1 MARNDNLTDLL
12 RDVAVA
18 IREKTNSASLINP
31 QDFPER
37 IAAIETA
44 GGQPEGTHTVQFID
58 VDGTIL
64 KTQFV
69 ANGGSATPPANPTR
83 EKCQFVKWLNA
94 YDNITKDTDVFALYK
109 SSDGNS
115 WYKVKAYAN
124 DTMNLTIRCDTAS
137 PVIIDWGDGSSDTAT
152 DRNTYIE
159 FRHDYAEGFDGWV
172 KVSSEGNYR
181 LGSLEFDGNPCVIEV
196 VVGDKVATIGP
207 VARQMFNLRSIVIPD
222 TVKEYEGN
230 LFYNCLSLL
239 SLALPDGAKK
249 FVMNRALYMTDLR
262 YVRLPET
269 LTEIPANM
277 LSYSY
282 SLQSVV
288 IPEGVTSI
296 GASAFESCANLQSI
310 NIPEGVTSIGASAFR
325 DCRSLQSITIPES
338 VTSIG
343 DFAFLKCV
351 NLQRIAIPASV
362 TSIGKSAFQD
372 CFNLRDVKI
381 LGSVTSIRDNAFNGC
396 YTLQS
401 INIPEGV
408 TSIGTSAFQSCRSL
422 QSITIPESVTSIGTS
437 AFQGCSNAVFSVNV
451 NNFAPTASVFSNC
464 RKLTGNLNIIA
475 DEIPHDAFAFTGI
488 TSLFCKANKTT
499 RTTGGGAFY
508 GCEELTRVE
517 LTDIKEIGSYTFNA
531 CTALSLAIIGDT
543 VTKIDSSAFLNCT
556 TLARLVVKAA
566 TPPTL
571 ASNALK
577 GCGNLTAIYVPDEAV
592 EAYKAATNWIG
603 YAAKIQPLSGFSE

>member
-37 IAAIETA
+37 IAAIKTA

-64 KTQFV
+64 KSQYV
-69 ANGGSATPPANPTR
+69 ADGGSATPPANPTR

-94 YDNITKDTDVFALYK
+94 YDNITRDTDVFALYR

-115 WYKVKAYAN
+115 WYKVKANAN
-124 DTMNLTIRCDTAS
+124 DRMNLTIRCDTDS

-152 DRNTYIE
+152 DRNRYTE

-172 KVSSEGNYR
+172 KVSSEGNHR
-181 LGSLEFDGNPCVIEV
+181 LGSIDADGNPCVIEV

-207 VARQMFNLRSIVIPD
+207 VASQMFNLRSIVIPD
-222 TVKEYEGN
+222 TVKECEGY
-230 LFYNCLSLL
+230 LFYNCQSLL
-239 SLALPDGAKK
+239 SLALPDGVKK
-249 FVMNRALYMTDLR
+249 ISTNKAFSMTDLR
-262 YVRLPET
+262 YVRLPKT
-269 LTEIPANM
+269 LTEMPANM
-277 LSYSY
+277 LGSSY
-282 SLQSVV
+282 SLQSIV

-296 GASAFESCANLQSI
+296 GASAFQDCANLQSIVIPEGVTSIGASAFRGCSSLQSITIPASVTSIGDSAFQKCINLQRIVIPASVISIGKSAFQNCGNLRDVKILGSLTSIRDSAFAGCYALQGI
-310 NIPEGVTSIGASAFR
+310 NIPEGVTSIGASAFQG
-325 DCRSLQSITIPES
+325 CGSLQSIAIPEC

-343 DFAFLKCV
+343 A
-351 NLQRIAIPASV
+351 
-362 TSIGKSAFQD
+362 
-372 CFNLRDVKI
+372 
-381 LGSVTSIRDNAFNGC
+381 
-396 YTLQS
+396 
-401 INIPEGV
+401 
-408 TSIGTSAFQSCRSL
+408 
-422 QSITIPESVTSIGTS
+422 S
-437 AFQGCSNAVFSVNV
+437 AFQGCANAVFSVNV
-451 NNFAPTASVFSNC
+451 NNFAPTAAVFMGC
-464 RKLTGNLNIIA
+464 RRLTGTLNIIA
-475 DEIPHDAFAFTGI
+475 DEIPHDAFSSTGI

-499 RTTGGGAFY
+499 RTTGGGAFFA
-508 GCEELTRVE
+508 CIELARVE
-517 LTDIKEIGSYTFNA
+517 LTDIKEIGSFTFNG

-543 VTKIDSSAFLNCT
+543 VTKIDSSAFLNC
-556 TLARLVVKAA
+556 LSLERLVVKAV

-571 ASNALK
+571 ASDTLK
-577 GCGNLTAIYVPDEAV
+577 GCGKLTAIYVPDEAV

>member
-64 KTQFV
+64 KSQYV
-69 ANGGSATPPANPTR
+69 ADGGSATPPANPTR

-115 WYKVKAYAN
+115 WYRVKANAN
-124 DTMNLTIRCDTAS
+124 YRMNLTIRCDTAS

-152 DRNTYIE
+152 ERNRYIE
-159 FRHDYAEGFDGWV
+159 FRHDYAEEFDGWV

-181 LGSLEFDGNPCVIEV
+181 LGSIESEGNPCVIEV

-207 VARQMFNLRSIVIPD
+207 VAGQMFNLRSIVIPD
-222 TVKEYEGN
+222 TVKEFEGY

-239 SLALPDGAKK
+239 SLVLPDGVKK
-249 FVMNRALYMTDLR
+249 ISMNKALSMTDLR
-262 YVRLPET
+262 YVRLPKT
-269 LTEIPANM
+269 LTEMPANM
-277 LSYSY
+277 LGSSY
-282 SLQSVV
+282 SLQSIVIPEGVTSIGTKAFQDCANLQSIV

-296 GASAFESCANLQSI
+296 GASAFRDCSSLQSIAIPEGVTSIGDFAFQRCINLQRIVIPASVISIGKSAFHDCANLRDVKILGNFTSIPDFAFSGCYSLQGI

-325 DCRSLQSITIPES
+325 DCSSLQSI
-338 VTSIG
+338 
-343 DFAFLKCV
+343 A
-351 NLQRIAIPASV
+351 
-362 TSIGKSAFQD
+362 
-372 CFNLRDVKI
+372 
-381 LGSVTSIRDNAFNGC
+381 
-396 YTLQS
+396 
-401 INIPEGV
+401 IPEGV
-408 TSIGTSAFQSCRSL
+408 TSIGAN
-422 QSITIPESVTSIGTS
+422 
-437 AFQGCSNAVFSVNV
+437 AFQGCANAVFSVNV
-451 NNFAPTASVFSNC
+451 NNFAPTVAVFMYC
-464 RKLTGNLNIIA
+464 RRLTGELNIIA

-508 GCEELTRVE
+508 GCDALTRVE
-517 LTDIKEIGSYTFNA
+517 MTDIKEIGSFTFNA

-571 ASNALK
+571 ASNALN
-577 GCGNLTAIYVPDEAV
+577 GCYNLTAIYVPDEAV

>member
-44 GGQPEGTHTVQFID
+44 GGQPEGTHTVKFID
-58 VDGTIL
+58 VDGAIL

-69 ANGGSATPPANPTR
+69 ADGGSATPPANPTR

-115 WYKVKAYAN
+115 WYKVKANAN
-124 DTMNLTIRCDTAS
+124 DRMNLLIRCDTAS

-152 DRNTYIE
+152 DRIRYTD

-172 KVSSEGNYR
+172 KVSSEGNHR
-181 LGSLEFDGNPCVIEV
+181 LGSIEIDGNPCVIEV
-196 VVGDKVATIGP
+196 VVGDKVALCGP

-230 LFYNCLSLL
+230 LFYHCLSLL
-239 SLALPDGAKK
+239 SLALPDGVKN
-249 FVMNRALYMTDLR
+249 FVMNKTLLMADLR

-269 LTEIPANM
+269 LTEMPANM
-277 LSYSY
+277 LGYSY

-296 GASAFESCANLQSI
+296 GASALSNCYALQSVVIPEGVTSIGAYAFRGCYSLQRIVIPASVISIGKSAFQGCVNLRDVKILGSLTSIGDSAFSECYALQGI
-310 NIPEGVTSIGASAFR
+310 NIPEGVTSIGAYAFQG
-325 DCRSLQSITIPES
+325 CS
-338 VTSIG
+338 G
-343 DFAFLKCV
+343 
-351 NLQRIAIPASV
+351 LQRIVIPASV
-362 TSIGKSAFQD
+362 TSIGA
-372 CFNLRDVKI
+372 
-381 LGSVTSIRDNAFNGC
+381 
-396 YTLQS
+396 Y
-401 INIPEGV
+401 
-408 TSIGTSAFQSCRSL
+408 
-422 QSITIPESVTSIGTS
+422 
-437 AFQGCSNAVFSVNV
+437 AFQGCACAVFSVNV
-451 NNFAPTASVFSNC
+451 NNFAPTAAVFIYC
-464 RKLTGNLNIIA
+464 RRLTGKLNIIA
-475 DEIPHDAFAFTGI
+475 QEIPHDAFAYTGI

-499 RTTGGGAFY
+499 RTTGGGAFSS
-508 GCEELTRVE
+508 CVELARVE
-517 LTDIKEIGSYTFNA
+517 LTDIKEIGSFTFNG
-531 CTALSLAIIGDT
+531 CTALSLAVIGDT
-543 VTKIDSSAFLNCT
+543 VTKIDSSAFLNCA
-556 TLARLVVKAA
+556 TLARLVVKAV

-571 ASNALK
+571 ASDTLK
-577 GCGNLTAIYVPDEAV
+577 GCDKLTAIYVPDEAV

>member
-18 IREKTNSASLINP
+18 IREKTNSAALINP

-64 KTQFV
+64 KSQYV
-69 ANGGSATPPANPTR
+69 ADGGSATPPANPTR

-94 YDNITKDTDVFALYK
+94 YDNITRDTDVFALYK
-109 SSDGNS
+109 SLDGNS
-115 WYKVKAYAN
+115 WYRVKANAN
-124 DTMNLTIRCDTAS
+124 DRMNLTIRCDTAS

-152 DRNTYIE
+152 NRNSYTE
-159 FRHDYAEGFDGWV
+159 FRHDYAEEFNGWV
-172 KVSSEGNYR
+172 KVSSEGNHR
-181 LGSLEFDGNPCVIEV
+181 LGSIEIDGNPCVIEV

-230 LFYNCLSLL
+230 LFYHCQSLL
-239 SLALPDGAKK
+239 SLALPDEVKK
-249 FVMNRALYMTDLR
+249 FSINRPLSMTDLR

-269 LTEIPANM
+269 LTEMPTNM
-277 LSYSY
+277 LGNSY
-282 SLQSVV
+282 SLQSIV

-296 GASAFESCANLQSI
+296 GASAFRGCSSLQSIIIPEGVTSIGNYAFQECYSLQRIVIPASVISVGISAFQDCINLRDVKILGSLTSIRDYTFSGCYALQGI
-310 NIPEGVTSIGASAFR
+310 NIPEGVTSIGPSAFR
-325 DCRSLQSITIPES
+325 DCGSLQS
-338 VTSIG
+338 
-343 DFAFLKCV
+343 
-351 NLQRIAIPASV
+351 IAIPASV
-362 TSIGKSAFQD
+362 TSIGA
-372 CFNLRDVKI
+372 N
-381 LGSVTSIRDNAFNGC
+381 
-396 YTLQS
+396 
-401 INIPEGV
+401 
-408 TSIGTSAFQSCRSL
+408 
-422 QSITIPESVTSIGTS
+422 
-437 AFQGCSNAVFSVNV
+437 AFQGCANAVFSVNV
-451 NNFAPTASVFSNC
+451 NNFAPTAAVFMGC
-464 RKLTGNLNIIA
+464 RRLTGTLNIIA

-488 TSLFCKANKTT
+488 TSLFCKANKIT

-508 GCEELTRVE
+508 GCAELARVE
-517 LTDIKEIGSYTFNA
+517 LTDIKEIGPFTFNA
-531 CTALSLAIIGDT
+531 CTALSLAIIGNT

-556 TLARLVVKAA
+556 TLARLVVKAV

-571 ASNALK
+571 ASDTLK
-577 GCGNLTAIYVPDEAV
+577 GCSKLTAIYVPDEAV

>member
-44 GGQPEGTHTVQFID
+44 GGQPEGTHAVQFID

-64 KTQFV
+64 KSQYV
-69 ANGGSATPPANPTR
+69 ADGGSATPPANPTR

-94 YDNITKDTDVFALYK
+94 YDNITRDTDVFALYK
-109 SSDGNS
+109 SLDGNS
-115 WYKVKAYAN
+115 WYRVKANAN
-124 DTMNLTIRCDTAS
+124 DRMNLTIRCDTAS

-152 DRNTYIE
+152 NRNSYTE
-159 FRHDYAEGFDGWV
+159 FRHDYAEEFDGWV

-181 LGSLEFDGNPCVIEV
+181 LGSIESDGNPCVIEV

-207 VARQMFNLRSIVIPD
+207 VAGQMFNLRSIVIPD
-222 TVKEYEGN
+222 TVKECEGN
-230 LFYNCLSLL
+230 LFYRCQSLL
-239 SLALPDGAKK
+239 SLALPDGVKK
-249 FVMNRALYMTDLR
+249 FSMNKALSMTDLR

-269 LTEIPANM
+269 LTGMPAYM
-277 LSYSY
+277 LARSYSLQSIVIPEGVTSIGTY
-282 SLQSVV
+282 ALSNCYALQSVV

-296 GASAFESCANLQSI
+296 GAFAFQSCANLQRIVIPASVISI
-310 NIPEGVTSIGASAFR
+310 GKSAFQDCINLRDVKILGSLTSIR
-325 DCRSLQSITIPES
+325 DFTFSGCYAIQGFNIPES

-343 DFAFLKCV
+343 DSAFRDCGS
-351 NLQRIAIPASV
+351 LQSIAIPASV
-362 TSIGKSAFQD
+362 TSIGA
-372 CFNLRDVKI
+372 N
-381 LGSVTSIRDNAFNGC
+381 
-396 YTLQS
+396 
-401 INIPEGV
+401 
-408 TSIGTSAFQSCRSL
+408 
-422 QSITIPESVTSIGTS
+422 

-451 NNFAPTASVFSNC
+451 NNFAPKAAVFMYC
-464 RKLTGNLNIIA
+464 LRLTGTLNIIA

-488 TSLFCKANKTT
+488 TSLFCKANKIT

-508 GCEELTRVE
+508 GCSELARVE
-517 LTDIKEIGSYTFNA
+517 LTDIKEIGSFTFNG
-531 CTALSLAIIGDT
+531 CTALSLAIIGNT

-571 ASNALK
+571 ASDTLK

-592 EAYKAATNWIG
+592 EAYKAATNWIS

>member
-64 KTQFV
+64 KSQYV
-69 ANGGSATPPANPTR
+69 ADGGSATPPANPTR
-83 EKCQFVKWLNA
+83 EKCQFVKWSDP
-94 YDNITKDTDVFALYK
+94 YTNITRDTDVFALYR

-115 WYKVKAYAN
+115 WYKVKANAN
-124 DTMNLTIRCDTAS
+124 DRMNLTIRRDTDS
-137 PVIIDWGDGSSDTAT
+137 PVIIDWGDGSSDTIT
-152 DRNTYIE
+152 ERNRYIDL
-159 FRHDYAEGFDGWV
+159 RHDYAEGFDGWV

-181 LGSLEFDGNPCVIEV
+181 LGSIEADGNPCVIEV
-196 VVGDKVATIGP
+196 VVGDKVASIGP

-222 TVKEYEGN
+222 TVKECEGN

-239 SLALPDGAKK
+239 SLALPDGIKK
-249 FVMNRALYMTDLR
+249 FSMNKALFMTDLR

-269 LTEIPANM
+269 LTEMPANM
-277 LSYSY
+277 LGYSY

-296 GASAFESCANLQSI
+296 GNNAFQGCASLQRIVIPESVTNIGVSAFRDCTSLQSVVIPESVTSIGDFAFQGCVNLQRIVIPTSVISIGKSVFQNCANLRDVDILGGITSIPDYTFNGCYALQSI
-310 NIPEGVTSIGASAFR
+310 NIPEGVTSIGDSAFR
-325 DCRSLQSITIPES
+325 DCRSLQSI
-338 VTSIG
+338 V
-343 DFAFLKCV
+343 
-351 NLQRIAIPASV
+351 
-362 TSIGKSAFQD
+362 
-372 CFNLRDVKI
+372 
-381 LGSVTSIRDNAFNGC
+381 
-396 YTLQS
+396 
-401 INIPEGV
+401 IPEGV
-408 TSIGTSAFQSCRSL
+408 TSIGASAFQNC
-422 QSITIPESVTSIGTS
+422 
-437 AFQGCSNAVFSVNV
+437 ANAVFSVNV
-451 NNFAPTASVFSNC
+451 NNFAPTASVFMSC
-464 RKLTGNLNIIA
+464 RRLTGNLNIIA
-475 DEIPHDAFAFTGI
+475 DEIPHDAFASTGI

-508 GCEELTRVE
+508 GCAELARAE
-517 LTDIKEIGSYTFNA
+517 LTDIKEIGSFTFNA
-531 CTALSLAIIGDT
+531 CTALSLAIIGNT

-556 TLARLVVKAA
+556 SLARLVVKAA

-571 ASNALK
+571 ASDTLR
-577 GCGNLTAIYVPDEAV
+577 GCSNLTAIYVPDEAV
-592 EAYKAATNWIG
+592 EAYKTATNWIG

>member
-115 WYKVKAYAN
+115 WYRVKANAN
-124 DTMNLTIRCDTAS
+124 YRMNLTIRCDTAS

-152 DRNTYIE
+152 ERNTYIE
-159 FRHDYAEGFDGWV
+159 LRHDYAEGFNGWV
-172 KVSSEGNYR
+172 KVSSEGNHR
-181 LGSLEFDGNPCVIEV
+181 LGSIDADGNPCVIEV

-207 VARQMFNLRSIVIPD
+207 VASQMFNLRSIVIPD
-222 TVKEYEGN
+222 TVKECEGY
-230 LFYNCLSLL
+230 LFYNCQSLL
-239 SLALPDGAKK
+239 SLALPDGVKK
-249 FVMNRALYMTDLR
+249 ISMNKALSMTDLR
-262 YVRLPET
+262 YVRLPKT
-269 LTEIPANM
+269 LTEMPANM
-277 LSYSY
+277 LGSSY
-282 SLQSVV
+282 SLQSIV

-296 GASAFESCANLQSI
+296 GASAFQDCANLQSIVIPEGVTSIGAAAFQGCSSLQSIAIPASVTSIGDLAFQRCINLQRIVIPASVISIGKSAFQNCSNLRDVKILGSLTSIRDNAFAGCYALHGI
-310 NIPEGVTSIGASAFR
+310 NIPEGVTSIGASAF
-325 DCRSLQSITIPES
+325 
-338 VTSIG
+338 
-343 DFAFLKCV
+343 K
-351 NLQRIAIPASV
+351 
-362 TSIGKSAFQD
+362 
-372 CFNLRDVKI
+372 
-381 LGSVTSIRDNAFNGC
+381 
-396 YTLQS
+396 
-401 INIPEGV
+401 
-408 TSIGTSAFQSCRSL
+408 
-422 QSITIPESVTSIGTS
+422 
-437 AFQGCSNAVFSVNV
+437 GCSNAVFSVNV
-451 NNFAPTASVFSNC
+451 NNFAPTASVFMGC
-464 RKLTGNLNIIA
+464 RRLTGNINIIA

-517 LTDIKEIGSYTFNA
+517 LTDIKEIGSFTFNS

>member
-64 KTQFV
+64 KSQYV
-69 ANGGSATPPANPTR
+69 ADGGSATPPANPTR
-83 EKCQFVKWLNA
+83 EKCQFVKWSDP
-94 YDNITKDTDVFALYK
+94 YTNITRDTDVFALYK

-115 WYKVKAYAN
+115 WYRVKANAN
-124 DTMNLTIRCDTAS
+124 YRMNLTIRCDTAS

-152 DRNTYIE
+152 ERNRYIE
-159 FRHDYAEGFDGWV
+159 LRHDYAEGFNGWV
-172 KVSSEGNYR
+172 KVSSEGNHR
-181 LGSLEFDGNPCVIEV
+181 LGSIDADGNPCVIEV

-207 VARQMFNLRSIVIPD
+207 VASQMFNLRSIVIPD
-222 TVKEYEGN
+222 TVKECEGY
-230 LFYNCLSLL
+230 LFYNCQSLL
-239 SLALPDGAKK
+239 SLALPDGIKK
-249 FVMNRALYMTDLR
+249 FSVNKAFSMTDLR

-269 LTEIPANM
+269 LTEMPANM
-277 LSYSY
+277 FGNSS
-282 SLQSVV
+282 SLQSIV

-296 GASAFESCANLQSI
+296 GAN
-310 NIPEGVTSIGASAFR
+310 
-325 DCRSLQSITIPES
+325 
-338 VTSIG
+338 
-343 DFAFLKCV
+343 
-351 NLQRIAIPASV
+351 
-362 TSIGKSAFQD
+362 
-372 CFNLRDVKI
+372 
-381 LGSVTSIRDNAFNGC
+381 
-396 YTLQS
+396 
-401 INIPEGV
+401 
-408 TSIGTSAFQSCRSL
+408 
-422 QSITIPESVTSIGTS
+422 

-451 NNFAPTASVFSNC
+451 NNFAPTAGVFMGC
-464 RKLTGNLNIIA
+464 RRLTGNINIIA

-517 LTDIKEIGSYTFNA
+517 LTDIKEIGSFTFNA

>member
-18 IREKTNSASLINP
+18 IREKTNSAALINP

-37 IAAIETA
+37 IAAIETT
-44 GGQPEGTHTVQFID
+44 GGQPEGTHTVRFVD

-64 KTQFV
+64 KSQYV
-69 ANGGSATPPANPTR
+69 ADGGSATPPANPTR

-94 YDNITKDTDVFALYK
+94 YDNITRDTDVFALYR

-115 WYKVKAYAN
+115 WYKVKANAN
-124 DTMNLTIRCDTAS
+124 DRMNLTIRCDTAS

-152 DRNTYIE
+152 ERNRYIE
-159 FRHDYAEGFDGWV
+159 FRHDYAEGFNGWV
-172 KVSSEGNYR
+172 KVSSEGNHR
-181 LGSLEFDGNPCVIEV
+181 LGSIDADGNPCVIEV

-207 VARQMFNLRSIVIPD
+207 VASQMFNLRSIVIPD
-222 TVKEYEGN
+222 TVKECEGY
-230 LFYNCLSLL
+230 LFYNCQSLL
-239 SLALPDGAKK
+239 SLALPDGVKK
-249 FVMNRALYMTDLR
+249 ISMNKALFMTDLR

-277 LSYSY
+277 LGSSY
-282 SLQSVV
+282 SLQSIV

-296 GASAFESCANLQSI
+296 GASAFQDCANLQSIVIPEGVTSIGASALRDCASLQSITIPASVTSIGDFAFQKCINLQRIVIPASVISIGKSAFQNCSNLRDVKILGSLTSIRDNAFAGCYALNGI

-325 DCRSLQSITIPES
+325 DCSSLQS
-338 VTSIG
+338 
-343 DFAFLKCV
+343 
-351 NLQRIAIPASV
+351 IAIPASV
-362 TSIGKSAFQD
+362 TSIGA
-372 CFNLRDVKI
+372 N
-381 LGSVTSIRDNAFNGC
+381 
-396 YTLQS
+396 
-401 INIPEGV
+401 
-408 TSIGTSAFQSCRSL
+408 
-422 QSITIPESVTSIGTS
+422 

-451 NNFAPTASVFSNC
+451 NNFAPTAAVFMGC
-464 RKLTGNLNIIA
+464 RRLTGTLNIIA

-508 GCEELTRVE
+508 GCVELARVE
-517 LTDIKEIGSYTFNA
+517 LTDIKEIGSFAFNA

-571 ASNALK
+571 ASNALN
-577 GCGNLTAIYVPDEAV
+577 GCGKLTAIYVPDEAV